1 MCNFCED
8 DIYFHY
14 FIEGSSVHINLR
26 NWVRKTFS
34 DMEYA
39 NQWEESIFSTDQSEH
54 FQMLNLSTNET
65 REYFGLT
72 NKSTFR
78 CWICQPMRPENI
90 LDWPI
95 RALSDVESVNQWE
108 ERLFPLDNGR
118 TGLIRCWREHSF
130 YDISISSTL
139 HIESKWS
146 LANRRQAILPSR
158 IVLSSDWL
166 VSLYHS
172 RCEQYFSLF
181 QYCFKLT
188 WFLGNH
194 REPIAA
200 QLT

>member
-1 MCNFCED
+1 MTFT
-8 DIYFHY
+8 
-14 FIEGSSVHINLR
+14 FIILLKGHQYILT
-26 NWVRKTFS
+26 WGI
-34 DMEYA
+34 EYGR
-39 NQWEESIFSTDQSEH
+39 H
-54 FQMLNLSTNET
+54 FQTWNMPINKKKV
-65 REYFGLT
+65 YFQLT

-78 CWICQPMRPENI
+78 CWIRWPMRTENI

-95 RALSDVESVNQWE
+95 RALSNVESVNQWE
-108 ERLFPLDNGR
+108 ERIFPLNNGR

-130 YDISISSTL
+130 YDIAISSTL

-146 LANRRQAILPSR
+146 LANRRQVILPSR

-166 VSLYHS
+166 VSWSVIKLWLVSLYHS
-172 RCEQYFSLF
+172 CCEKYFSLF